1 MARDAAE
8 ENDRIFAQD
17 TAESLAR
24 GMWHPRFFMRGGF
37 EVPSDFLYQVN
48 VAVADH
54 VGIQF
59 DFMEVR
65 ERFALALELRKIS
78 RIFSRGYKILM
89 FAGLENDFGLP
100 VIVDIYNPRAR
111 RALEMMARD
120 NDEENETQGRI
131 PPRLSARWVETLLDR
146 GVPLRLQEYDKAAI
160 KFTTLFVDAVR
171 RIAKAIKIS
180 DGPYIGRID
189 GDGPDGGPG
198 SSSGFDPGSYDGGLG
213 ASVNRSLSG
222 GPGGR
227 GPSSGGPGSGGTGIP
242 FTVNCNLA
250 GYALDFWPQYN
261 YSPRRFGAV
270 PTFPVDG
277 FVPTSGNYY
286 FLGRKPG
293 DLKTDN
299 TPHYAG
305 GSNTSTLVTF

>member
-1 MARDAAE
+1 
-8 ENDRIFAQD
+8 
-17 TAESLAR
+17 
-24 GMWHPRFFMRGGF
+24 MWHPRFFMRRGF

-48 VAVADH
+48 VAVAEH
-54 VGIQF
+54 VGVQF
-59 DFMEVR
+59 DFMEGR
-65 ERFALALELRKIS
+65 EWSALALELRKIS
-78 RIFSRGYKILM
+78 RIFSRGYEILM

-120 NDEENETQGRI
+120 NDEDNETQGRV
-131 PPRLSARWVETLLDR
+131 PLRLSARWIETLLDR

-160 KFTTLFVDAVR
+160 QFTTLFVDAVR

-180 DGPYIGRID
+180 
-189 GDGPDGGPG
+189 GGPG
-198 SSSGFDPGSYDGGLG
+198 
-213 ASVNRSLSG
+213 AS
-222 GPGGR
+222 
-227 GPSSGGPGSGGTGIP
+227 GPSSGGPGSGGTGIA

-250 GYALDFWPQYN
+250 GYTLDFWPQYN

-293 DLKTDN
+293 DLKTDY

-305 GSNTSTLVTF
+305 GSNTSTLVIF